1 MLAVAAGVATA
12 FAPVLG
18 LTVVGVLA
26 VFWALSMGRRIVPV
40 FHGTL
45 IVVCVG
51 LAFFGRG
58 FAYIGFRPIY
68 ISELAFV
75 LAVVTILVSLPG
87 ARWRPI
93 HLAMAVFM
101 GWGLVRTLP
110 YIGTYGIDALRDGVI
125 FGYALFAFAVSMTVR
140 ADHIV
145 RLLSLYRRWF
155 PLFLIWVPI
164 AALSAALLVDQLPF
178 VPGSTVPVIVF
189 KAGDSGVHLGA
200 FGALMLLGLGGTG
213 QAAIRDWVTWTLW
226 FVALAMSSII
236 SRGGMVAASMMAT
249 SILFARS
256 SARWASWVL
265 VGAFLVLVVS
275 LANPQV
281 DIGRGRTLSVE
292 QAVANVASI
301 VGLGQDE
308 TVLEV
313 TKEWRLNWWNKIIG
327 YTIEGPYFWIGKG
340 FGDQPGRRR
349 RVPGRSRRL
358 APRSAQ
364 RPSRPPRTRRRP
376 DAGSLDPRPAHVLRH
391 VAAGGGAG
399 PGRRARLLGEGRR
412 VGRRLLAGRPRQCHV
427 RRLPRGADGRHLV
440 LEHDRHSGSRSSRSS
455 TTRSP
460 RCLPIRSGVL
470 SAQVRG
476 RPSDREHEARVVV
489 EVAAPQSSGFADQPI
504 EPFEAA
510 ALHPAWRLWQRPRVD
525 VEGGADTE
533 QRAGARARPTCAAI
547 QRSCFGRREADPHE
561 VGAGVVDPRDER
573 LVLLRRSAGRNGGE

>member
-189 KAGDSGVHLGA
+189 KAGDLGVHLGA

-213 QAAIRDWVTWTLW
+213 QGGIRDWVTWTLW

-301 VGLGQDE
+301 VGLGHDE

-327 YTIEGPYFWIGKG
+327 YTTQGPYTWIGKG
-340 FGDQPGRRR
+340 FGINLADDDGFQVEADGSLRDPHNGHLDLLARGGIPMLALWILVQLTFFVTLVRAAGRARAAGLDYWAK
-349 RVPGRSRRL
+349 VVGWVFVYWL
-358 APRSAQ
+358 AALVNATFDVYLEGPMGGIWFWSMIGIGIAVVAIIDDEIAAMSAD
-364 RPSRPPRTRRRP
+364 PKRRP
-376 DAGSLDPRPAHVLRH
+376 V
-391 VAAGGGAG
+391 
-399 PGRRARLLGEGRR
+399 
-412 VGRRLLAGRPRQCHV
+412 
-427 RRLPRGADGRHLV
+427 
-440 LEHDRHSGSRSSRSS
+440 
-455 TTRSP
+455 
-460 RCLPIRSGVL
+460 
-470 SAQVRG
+470 
-476 RPSDREHEARVVV
+476 
-489 EVAAPQSSGFADQPI
+489 
-504 EPFEAA
+504 
-510 ALHPAWRLWQRPRVD
+510 
-525 VEGGADTE
+525 
-533 QRAGARARPTCAAI
+533 
-547 QRSCFGRREADPHE
+547 
-561 VGAGVVDPRDER
+561 
-573 LVLLRRSAGRNGGE
+573 SAGTGEPV